1 MKNRS
6 SIKILL
12 LAIAAVALIAFPLV
26 APNRYVVH
34 IVNMA
39 GLYILLSLGLNI
51 AMGYCGQI
59 NLALGAFW
67 GVGAYTAAILNTR
80 LGMPI
85 WVNLPLGMLF
95 AAITGALIALPM
107 LKVRSHYL
115 ALVTIGLAETINI
128 IIVNETWLTE
138 GPLGISAIQMPNLFG
153 IPIDGDERFYYLVL
167 ALVVLGYLI
176 ARQIV
181 RHRIGRAFI
190 AIRDDYVAAK
200 AMGVNTAF
208 YQILANTIAG
218 AYCGVAGVLY
228 AHMNT
233 YISPD
238 IFEFKSAL
246 FVLTLTMVGGMGS
259 LLGSVVGGLGLP
271 IAQEWLRAI
280 GNWQLVGF
288 GVAIIVVVLFAP
300 GGVMGLTGRLETW
313 NSLRLSRKQKPTIE
327 RARVEGGQDV
337 SRS

>member
-1 MKNRS
+1 MKSRS
-6 SIKILL
+6 SIIKLGL
-12 LAIAAVALIAFPLV
+12 LAIAAVVVMSFPLF

-39 GLYILLSLGLNI
+39 GIYILISLGLNL

-67 GVGAYTAAILNTR
+67 GIGAYTAALLNTR
-80 LGMPI
+80 LGIPI
-85 WVNLPLGMLF
+85 WINLPIGMLL
-95 AAITGALIALPM
+95 AGIAGALIALPM

-138 GPLGISAIQMPNLFG
+138 GPLGISGIQQPNLFG
-153 IPIDGDERFYYLVL
+153 IAFDGDERFFYIVLACVVVGYLV
-167 ALVVLGYLI
+167 

-181 RHRIGRAFI
+181 SHRIGRSFV

-200 AMGVNTAF
+200 AMGVNTAY
-208 YQILANTIAG
+208 YQILANAIAAVYSG
-218 AYCGVAGVLY
+218 AAGVLY

-246 FVLTLTMVGGMGS
+246 FVLTLTMIGGMGS
-259 LLGSVVGGLGLP
+259 LTGSVVGGLGLP
-271 IAQEWLRAI
+271 VTQEWLRAI

-288 GVAIIVVVLFAP
+288 GLAIMIVVLFVP
-300 GGVMGLTGRLETW
+300 GGVVGFTRRLEESGGIRWPWT
-313 NSLRLSRKQKPTIE
+313 RKPASKTLGM
-327 RARVEGGQDV
+327 EGPNV
-337 SRS
+337 S

>member
-6 SIKILL
+6 SLIKFAL
-12 LAIAAVALIAFPLV
+12 LAVAALVLIGFPLV

-39 GLYILLSLGLNI
+39 GLYILISLGLNL

-67 GVGAYTAAILNTR
+67 GVGAYTAALLSTR

-85 WVNLPLGMLF
+85 WINMPIGMIL
-95 AAITGALIALPM
+95 AGIVGALIALPM

-115 ALVTIGLAETINI
+115 ALVTIGLAETINV

-138 GPLGISAIQMPNLFG
+138 GPIGISSIAMPNLFG
-153 IPIDGDERFYYLVL
+153 IAIDGDERFYYLVL
-167 ALVVLGYLI
+167 ACVVIGYLA

-181 RHRIGRAFI
+181 SHRIGRSFI
-190 AIRDDYVAAK
+190 AIRDDDVAAK
-200 AMGVNTAF
+200 AMGVNTAY
-208 YQILANTIAG
+208 YQILANAIAG
-218 AYCGVAGVLY
+218 VYCGVAGVLY

-246 FVLTLTMVGGMGS
+246 FVLTMTMIGGMGS
-259 LLGSVVGGLGLP
+259 LAGSLVGGLGLP
-271 IAQEWLRAI
+271 LIQEWLRAI
-280 GNWQLVGF
+280 GNWQLVAF
-288 GVAIIVVVLFAP
+288 GLAIMIVVLFVP
-300 GGVMGLTGRLETW
+300 GGVVGFTQRLEEAGGVRW
-313 NSLRLSRKQKPTIE
+313 PWARKPESTPLQM
-327 RARVEGGQDV
+327 EGPNV
-337 SRS
+337 S

>member
-6 SIKILL
+6 SLIKFAL
-12 LAIAAVALIAFPLV
+12 LAMAALVLIGFPLV

-39 GLYILLSLGLNI
+39 GLYVLISLGLNL

-67 GVGAYTAAILNTR
+67 GVGAYTAALLNTR
-80 LGMPI
+80 LGWPI
-85 WVNLPLGMLF
+85 WINMPVGMIL
-95 AAITGALIALPM
+95 AGIVGALIALPM

-115 ALVTIGLAETINI
+115 ALVTIGLAETINV

-138 GPLGISAIQMPNLFG
+138 GPIGISGIAMPNLFG
-153 IPIDGDERFYYLVL
+153 IAIDGDERFYYLVL
-167 ALVVLGYLI
+167 ACVVIGFLA

-181 RHRIGRAFI
+181 RHRIGRSFI
-190 AIRDDYVAAK
+190 AIRDDDVAAK
-200 AMGVNTAF
+200 AMGVNTAY
-208 YQILANTIAG
+208 YQILANAIAG
-218 AYCGVAGVLY
+218 VYCGVAGVLY

-246 FVLTLTMVGGMGS
+246 FVLTMTMIGGMGS
-259 LLGSVVGGLGLP
+259 LAGSLVGGLGLP
-271 IAQEWLRAI
+271 LIQEWLRAI
-280 GNWQLVGF
+280 GNWQLVVF
-288 GVAIIVVVLFAP
+288 GLAIMIVVLFVP
-300 GGVMGLTGRLETW
+300 GGVVGFTQRLEEAGGIRW
-313 NSLRLSRKQKPTIE
+313 PWARKSEPTPLQM
-327 RARVEGGQDV
+327 EGPNV
-337 SRS
+337 S

>member
-1 MKNRS
+1 VKNRS
-6 SIKILL
+6 SIIKGIALAVGLL
-12 LAIAAVALIAFPLV
+12 LLLIFPLV

-39 GLYILLSLGLNI
+39 GLYILISLGLNLT
-51 AMGYCGQI
+51 MGYCGQI

-67 GVGAYTAAILNTR
+67 GVGAYAAALLNTR

-85 WVNLPLGMLF
+85 WVNMPVGMIL
-95 AAITGALIALPM
+95 AGIAGALIALPM

-138 GPLGISAIQMPNLFG
+138 GPIGISGIATPNLFG
-153 IPIDGDERFYYLVL
+153 IAFDGDERYFYLVL
-167 ALVVLGYLI
+167 AFVLVGYLV
-176 ARQIV
+176 ARQITS
-181 RHRIGRAFI
+181 HRIGRSFM

-200 AMGVNTAF
+200 AMGVNTS
-208 YQILANTIAG
+208 YYSILANSMCAV
-218 AYCGVAGVLY
+218 YCGAAGVLY

-246 FVLTLTMVGGMGS
+246 FVLTLTMIGGMGS
-259 LLGSVVGGLGLP
+259 LAGSVVGGLGLP
-271 IAQEWLRAI
+271 LIQEWLRAI

-288 GVAIIVVVLFAP
+288 GLAIIVVVLFVP
-300 GGVMGLTGRLETW
+300 GGVMGLTRRLEESGGIHWPWTH
-313 NSLRLSRKQKPTIE
+313 KPAGDTLQ
-327 RARVEGGQDV
+327 VEGPNV
-337 SRS
+337 S

>member
-1 MKNRS
+1 MQNRTNVY
-6 SIKILL
+6 KPLL
-12 LAIAAVALIAFPLV
+12 LAGGAIVLIAFPLV

-39 GLYILLSLGLNI
+39 GLYVLISLGLNI

-67 GVGAYTAAILNTR
+67 GVGAYAAALLNTR
-80 LGMPI
+80 LGSPI
-85 WVNLPLGMLF
+85 WINLPIGMLL
-95 AAITGALIALPM
+95 AGIVGALIALPM

-115 ALVTIGLAETINI
+115 ALVTIGLAETINV

-138 GPLGISAIQMPNLFG
+138 GPIGISGISKPSLFG
-153 IPIDGDERFYYLVL
+153 IAIDGDERYFYLV
-167 ALVVLGYLI
+167 AAFVVIGYLV

-190 AIRDDYVAAK
+190 AIRDDFVAAK
-200 AMGVNTAF
+200 AMGVNTAY
-208 YQILANTIAG
+208 YQILANAIAG
-218 AYCGVAGVLY
+218 VYCGVAGVLY

-246 FVLTLTMVGGMGS
+246 FVLTMTMIGGMGS
-259 LLGSVVGGLGLP
+259 LAGSLVGGIGLP
-271 IAQEWLRAI
+271 LIQEWLRAI
-280 GNWQLVGF
+280 GNWQLVVF
-288 GVAIIVVVLFAP
+288 GLAIMLIVLFFP
-300 GGVMGLTGRLETW
+300 GGVMGLTRRFEEWGGISLPWARKPAAERLET
-313 NSLRLSRKQKPTIE
+313 
-327 RARVEGGQDV
+327 GGPNV
-337 SRS
+337 SGD

>member
-1 MKNRS
+1 MKNKAN
-6 SIKILL
+6 IVKVGLL
-12 LAIAAVALIAFPLV
+12 TVVSLALLAFPLV
-26 APNRYVVH
+26 APNRYIVH

-39 GLYILLSLGLNI
+39 GLYILLSLGLNL

-67 GVGAYTAAILNTR
+67 AVGAYTAALLNTR

-85 WVNLPLGMLF
+85 WVNMPV
-95 AAITGALIALPM
+95 AIVLSGIVGALIALPM

-115 ALVTIGLAETINI
+115 ALITIGLAETINI

-138 GPLGISAIQMPNLFG
+138 GPLGISGIQMPNLFG
-153 IPIDGDERFYYLVL
+153 IAIDGDERYYYLVL
-167 ALVVLGYLI
+167 ACVVIGYLI

-181 RHRIGRAFI
+181 NHRLGRSFI

-200 AMGVNTAF
+200 AMGVNTAY
-208 YQILANTIAG
+208 YQIMVNAIA
-218 AYCGVAGVLY
+218 AVYCGVAGVLY

-246 FVLTLTMVGGMGS
+246 FVLTLTMIGGMGS
-259 LLGSVVGGLGLP
+259 LAGSLVGGLGLP
-271 IAQEWLRAI
+271 ITQEWLRAI
-280 GNWQLVGF
+280 GNWQLVAF
-288 GVAIIVVVLFAP
+288 GLAIMLVVLFAP
-300 GGVMGLTGRLETW
+300 GGVIGITRRLQESGGIHW
-313 NSLRLSRKQKPTIE
+313 PWAHKPSEDQTQWE
-327 RARVEGGQDV
+327 EPNV
-337 SRS
+337 SGP